1 MGFSPTSRRHY
12 ELEEPEL
19 NLNPMMDLFGVLIPA
34 ILMMSAA
41 VEVAVINV
49 SAPSIGPSSAD
60 TPQQQPEHPP
70 LNLTVIIT
78 ESGYTISMMGAPVA
92 TLPAVDRPTI
102 CSRYRGTRP
111 PPRAKNMDRPVCQK
125 NEGRMKKAFMVY
137 DNKAL
142 TSKFIEIK
150 DEYPDERR
158 IIIQPGPEVEYEA
171 IVDVMDAARDVRL
184 PKGELR
190 SLFDEVVMS
199 PGPPTG

>member
-1 MGFSPTSRRHY
+1 MGFSPTSKRHY
-12 ELEEPEL
+12 EVDEPEL

-49 SAPSIGPSSAD
+49 SAPSIGPS
-60 TPQQQPEHPP
+60 TNEPQQAPPHPP
-70 LNLTVIIT
+70 LNVTVVIS
-78 ESGYTISMMGAPVA
+78 ESGYTVSMLGAPVA
-92 TLPAVDRPTI
+92 NLPIVERPTV

-111 PPRAKNMDRPVCQK
+111 PPRAKNTDRPICQK
-125 NEGRMKKAFMVY
+125 NEGRMQKTFAVY
-137 DNKAL
+137 DNKGL
-142 TSKFIEIK
+142 TGKLIEIK

-158 IIIQPGPEVEYEA
+158 LIIQPGPEVEYET
-171 IVDVMDAARDVRL
+171 IVDVMDAARDVKT

-190 SLFDEVVMS
+190 ALFDEVVMS